1 MQITSDVSRK
11 YSFTFYGFYI
21 YVMHIYISQNYD
33 ARKWEIILANKV
45 IYANFQICLCLV
57 FFPELVSDGKHIN

>member
-1 MQITSDVSRK
+1 MQITSNVSRK

-45 IYANFQICLCLV
+45 IYANF
-57 FFPELVSDGKHIN
+57 